1 MADQKSWKQGLCN
14 PCGDCGICC
23 CGLFCEPC
31 LVYKNAEGLNKSGVL
46 YCLLGC
52 ISPCIPALLLR
63 NEARDQYNIEG
74 STCGDVTAAL
84 CCVPCVQCQ
93 VAVEIEENQPRTEQP
108 R

>member
-14 PCGDCGICC
+14 PCGDCGICKLSIELISYDCDQHQGC

-63 NEARDQYNIEG
+63 NEARDQYNIE
-74 STCGDVTAAL
+74 V
-84 CCVPCVQCQ
+84 
-93 VAVEIEENQPRTEQP
+93 RRYTEYLNCL
-108 R
+108 